1 MNILIM
7 GGPGA
12 GKGTMSAR
20 IVEKFNVNHISTG
33 DIFRCHISTGD
44 IFRSEI
50 GNQTELGMMAKSYMD
65 KGLLVPDEVTNQ
77 MVKSYLENLEDKKNG
92 FLLDGYPRTIDQ
104 AKAFDALSAGSDLAI
119 DTVIAMELD
128 FSVLSGRITGRRL
141 CRNCGEIYHMVTK
154 PPKQEGVCDKCGG
167 ELYQRK
173 DDTEESLKVR
183 LDEYSRQTEPV
194 LDFYEEKGLV
204 KHIDADQ
211 PIEKVWQ
218 DVQAALGQAE

>member
-1 MNILIM
+1 MSELNILIM

-12 GKGTMSAR
+12 GKGTMSAK
-20 IVEKFNVNHISTG
+20 IVEKYNV
-33 DIFRCHISTGD
+33 CHISTGD

-104 AKAFDALSAGSDLAI
+104 AKAFDALSEGSDLAI

-154 PPKQEGVCDKCGG
+154 PPKQEGDNCGG

-194 LDFYEEKGLV
+194 LDFYEKKGLV
-204 KHIDADQ
+204 KHINADQ

-218 DVQAALGQAE
+218 DVQAALESAE

>member
-1 MNILIM
+1 MSELNILIM

-12 GKGTMSAR
+12 GKGTMSAK
-20 IVEKFNVNHISTG
+20 IVEKYNV
-33 DIFRCHISTGD
+33 CHISTGD

-104 AKAFDALSAGSDLAI
+104 AKAFDALSEGSDLAI

-154 PPKQEGVCDKCGG
+154 PPKQEGVCDNCGG

-194 LDFYEEKGLV
+194 LDFYEKKGLV
-204 KHIDADQ
+204 KHINADQ

-218 DVQAALGQAE
+218 DAQAALESAE

>member
-1 MNILIM
+1 M

-12 GKGTMSAR
+12 GKGTMSAK
-20 IVEKFNVNHISTG
+20 IVEKYNV
-33 DIFRCHISTGD
+33 CHISTGD

-104 AKAFDALSAGSDLAI
+104 AKAFDALSEGSDLAI

-154 PPKQEGVCDKCGG
+154 PPKQEGVCDNCGG

-194 LDFYEEKGLV
+194 LDFYEKKGLV
-204 KHIDADQ
+204 KHIKADQ

-218 DVQAALGQAE
+218 DVQAALESAE

>member
-1 MNILIM
+1 M

-12 GKGTMSAR
+12 GKGTMSAK
-20 IVEKFNVNHISTG
+20 IVEKYNV
-33 DIFRCHISTGD
+33 CHISTGD

-104 AKAFDALSAGSDLAI
+104 AKAFDALSEGSDLAI

>member
-1 MNILIM
+1 
-7 GGPGA
+7 
-12 GKGTMSAR
+12 MSAK
-20 IVEKFNVNHISTG
+20 IVEKYNV
-33 DIFRCHISTGD
+33 CHISTGD

-50 GNQTELGMMAKSYMD
+50 GNQTELCMMAKSYMD

>member
-1 MNILIM
+1 
-7 GGPGA
+7 
-12 GKGTMSAR
+12 MSAK
-20 IVEKFNVNHISTG
+20 IVEKYNV
-33 DIFRCHISTGD
+33 CHISTGD

-104 AKAFDALSAGSDLAI
+104 AKAFDALSEGSDLAI

-154 PPKQEGVCDKCGG
+154 PPKQEGVCDNCGG

-194 LDFYEEKGLV
+194 LDFYEKKGLV
-204 KHIDADQ
+204 KHINADQ

-218 DVQAALGQAE
+218 DVQAALESAE

>member
-1 MNILIM
+1 M

-12 GKGTMSAR
+12 GKGTMSAK
-20 IVEKFNVNHISTG
+20 IVEKYNV
-33 DIFRCHISTGD
+33 CHISTGD

-104 AKAFDALSAGSDLAI
+104 AKAFDALSEGSDLAI

-154 PPKQEGVCDKCGG
+154 PPKQEGVCDNCGG

-194 LDFYEEKGLV
+194 LDFYEKKGLV
-204 KHIDADQ
+204 KHINADQ

-218 DVQAALGQAE
+218 DVQAALESAE

>member
-1 MNILIM
+1 MSELNILIM

-12 GKGTMSAR
+12 GKGTMSAK
-20 IVEKFNVNHISTG
+20 IVEKYNV
-33 DIFRCHISTGD
+33 CHISTGD

-65 KGLLVPDEVTNQ
+65 EGLLVPDEVTNQ
-77 MVKSYLENLEDKKNG
+77 MVKSDLENLEDKKNG

-104 AKAFDALSAGSDLAI
+104 AKAFDALSEGSDLAI

-154 PPKQEGVCDKCGG
+154 PPKQEGVCDNCGG

-194 LDFYEEKGLV
+194 LDFYEKKGLV
-204 KHIDADQ
+204 KHINADQ

-218 DVQAALGQAE
+218 DVQAALESAE